1 VDERPHHLQQ
11 TMENPRA
18 FNLSV
23 AVREWRERIANSPA
37 LREDAL
43 DELEDHLRENIAS
56 FELRGL
62 TEQEAFWVAQH
73 RLGPSEAL
81 EAEFGKVNRSRVWL
95 DRALWMVLGS
105 LCFGGL
111 ASLTYSLA
119 NAAELGTMIFMG
131 FSLGPLNLI
140 LHPII
145 LGLLL
150 LLILRWAGR
159 SNVALF
165 RLGKWATAHPILSVV
180 TVIAIMT
187 VLQLLNGLCSMLT
200 LQSVS
205 SDHYPAVMKW
215 RFSSSMVFSLF
226 TPILLGWLLFR
237 TRRSS
242 TTYPQK

>member
-1 VDERPHHLQQ
+1 
-11 TMENPRA
+11 MENTRA
-18 FNLSV
+18 FDLNL
-23 AVREWRERIANSPA
+23 AVQQWRERISSSPA
-37 LREDAL
+37 LREEAV

-73 RLGPSEAL
+73 RMGSSESL

-119 NAAELGTMIFMG
+119 SAAELGTMIFMG

-140 LHPII
+140 LHPVI

-150 LLILRWAGR
+150 LLIWRWAER

-180 TVIAIMT
+180 TVIGIMT
-187 VLQLLNGLCSMLT
+187 VLQLLNGLSSTLT

-205 SDHYPAVMKW
+205 THQYPAVMKW
-215 RFSSSMVFSLF
+215 RFSSSMVFSLV
-226 TPILLGWLLFR
+226 TPMLLGWLLFR
-237 TRRSS
+237 TRRL
-242 TTYPQK
+242 TTTSRPM